1 MAKAKAKRK
10 ANTKIAVGGKKI
22 KTKRAAAKRYKVLGS
37 GKVKVAK
44 CNRRHNT
51 GPKSRKLKNSLRR
64 GQIMREES
72 MLHVYRCLPNS
83 F

>member
-1 MAKAKAKRK
+1 MAKAKAKLK
-10 ANTKIAVGGKKI
+10 ASTKRPVGGYKI

-37 GKVKVAK
+37 GKIKVAK

-51 GPKSRKLKNSLRR
+51 GPKSRKLKNKLRR

>member
-1 MAKAKAKRK
+1 MAKAKAKRR
-10 ANTKIAVGGKKI
+10 ATTKIAVGGKKI

-37 GKVKVAK
+37 EKVKVPK
-44 CNRRHNT
+44 CTRRHNT
-51 GPKSRKLKNSLRR
+51 GPKRRKLKNRLRR

>member
-1 MAKAKAKRK
+1 MAK
-10 ANTKIAVGGKKI
+10 IKI

-37 GKVKVAK
+37 GKVKVPS

-51 GPKSRKLKNSLRR
+51 GPKRRLVKNRLRR
-64 GQIMREES
+64 PKIVSETKMDLIR
-72 MLHVYRCLPNS
+72 RCLPNS